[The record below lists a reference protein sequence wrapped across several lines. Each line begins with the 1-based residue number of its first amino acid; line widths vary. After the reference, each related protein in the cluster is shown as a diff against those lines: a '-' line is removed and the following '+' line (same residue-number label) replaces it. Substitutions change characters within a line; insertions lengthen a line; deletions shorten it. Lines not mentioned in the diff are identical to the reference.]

1 MAIAHGLVAACWQ
14 EQALA
19 AMAGSG
25 GCTWGLAL
33 LGLGTE
39 RDVIAVTILDSSAAW
54 ASATRMVAAN
64 RDLLVA
70 IAGVFY
76 LLPGLAGA
84 VFVPSPTMT
93 SGMTEAQMLHIMQ
106 DYYASSLPAL
116 LGLSLLPMVGM
127 LTMLVV
133 MLDAARPTVAQ
144 AIRQS
149 LRALPSYFASQ
160 LLIALAIL
168 PLSLAMMLV
177 LTLFLPD
184 RIALSVA
191 FGILLYPIMRTM
203 LIGPVVAGRI
213 ERNPVAAIRESI
225 RLTKGNAGRILLFI
239 GLAGFVF
246 LVVYGLAMMFV
257 GVVLVLMFKGE
268 PQRLIGEGV
277 AGVLLAVGYTYFV
290 AMLAA
295 IHSQLAAPKS
305 GTASG

>member
-1 MAIAHGLVAACWQ
+1 
-14 EQALA
+14 
-19 AMAGSG
+19 MAGRG
-25 GCTWGLAL
+25 GCTCVPAL
-33 LGLGTE
+33 LGLRPE
-39 RDVIAVTILDSSAAW
+39 KEVITVTILDSSAAW

-70 IAGVFY
+70 IAGVFFV
-76 LLPGLAGA
+76 LPGLAGA

-93 SGMTEAQMLHIMQ
+93 SGMTEAQMLQIMQ
-106 DYYASSLPAL
+106 DCYASSLPAL
-116 LGLSLLPMVGM
+116 LALSLLPMVGM

-133 MLDAARPTVAQ
+133 MLDAARPTVAE
-144 AIRQS
+144 AIRHS

-160 LLIALAIL
+160 LLIALGIL
-168 PLSLAMMLV
+168 PLSLAMTML
-177 LTLFLPD
+177 LALFLPD
-184 RIALSVA
+184 RIALSFA

-203 LIGPVVAGRI
+203 LIGPVVAGRT

-225 RLTKGNAGRILLFI
+225 RLTRGNAGRVLLFI

-246 LVVYGLAMMFV
+246 LVAYGLAMMFV

-295 IHSQLAAPKS
+295 VYNQLAAATADK
-305 GTASG
+305 ASG